1 MNNYGIV
8 AVRKDDSGVVSVCS
22 VPDMCY
28 LQNGTKVIVD
38 DGSGGDYMGTCVTDM
53 AFVDHNAMAVLLK
66 AKFGERPFNSI
77 KGSFEVHWFPETK
90 GG

>member
-8 AVRKDDSGVVSVCS
+8 AVRKDGSGVVSVCS

-53 AFVDHNAMAVLLK
+53 AFVDRDAMAVLRK